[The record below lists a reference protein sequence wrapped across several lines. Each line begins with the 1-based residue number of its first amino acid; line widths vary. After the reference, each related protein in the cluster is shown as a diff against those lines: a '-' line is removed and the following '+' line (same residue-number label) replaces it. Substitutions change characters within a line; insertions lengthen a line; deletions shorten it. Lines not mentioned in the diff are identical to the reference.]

1 MTFNEIEK
9 EFDEYCLSASHTL
22 GESLASVQVYNHRKS
37 DALMLKSF
45 LKQSFIKYLQNE
57 VRILESKIE
66 TIGLGVG
73 DKIMRRINTHPLLVS
88 EDIYTGYEIATS
100 DQITHITNQIKELEV

>member
-45 LKQSFIKYLQNE
+45 LKQSFIKYLQSE
-57 VRILESKIE
+57 VERLEKSKKE
-66 TIGLGVG
+66 KPS
-73 DKIMRRINTHPLLVS
+73 DKAYV
-88 EDIYTGYEIATS
+88 YTGIEVDRYNQAIS
-100 DQITHITNQIKELEV
+100 GQITHLQAQVKELES